1 MFIEQKELTIII
13 ILIMKI
19 RKKKKKKLLKKIKKR
34 KFLEDI
40 TEDIEKIKVPPMLEN
55 IILI

>member
-1 MFIEQKELTIII
+1 
-13 ILIMKI
+13 MKI
-19 RKKKKKKLLKKIKKR
+19 RKKKKNKLLKKIKKR

-40 TEDIEKIKVPPMLEN
+40 IEDIEKIKVPPMLEN

>member
-1 MFIEQKELTIII
+1 
-13 ILIMKI
+13 MKI
-19 RKKKKKKLLKKIKKR
+19 RKKKKKKLLNKIKKR

-40 TEDIEKIKVPPMLEN
+40 IEDIEKIKVPPMLEN